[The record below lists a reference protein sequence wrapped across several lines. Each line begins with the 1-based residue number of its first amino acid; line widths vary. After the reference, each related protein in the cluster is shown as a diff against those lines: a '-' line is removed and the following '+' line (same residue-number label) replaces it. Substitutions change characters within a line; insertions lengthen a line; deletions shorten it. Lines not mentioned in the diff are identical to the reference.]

1 MTFPVPDKVPL
12 LQSKLLLTTI
22 SPVPVNSPPLRFK
35 LSRELDPVPLKFN
48 VPLLKLKLLESLI
61 IADSKVTEAP
71 VIAIC
76 PLPLRVPP
84 VIP

>member
-1 MTFPVPDKVPL
+1 MALPPNKELFPLRITLPVPDRVPE
-12 LQSKLLLTTI
+12 LQSKPLLITM
-22 SPVPVNSPPLRFK
+22 SPVPVNSPPA
-35 LSRELDPVPLKFN
+35 
-48 VPLLKLKLLESLI
+48 KLKLLESLI